1 MHRHGAAVTEFESI
15 DVHRGDDGIPRDRY
29 GRYVLPP
36 VDGGKPRAWRRATT
50 LAEVLKERR
59 GLEKWSQRNIIYG
72 MGQRP
77 ALVAKAAAATLDDRK
92 TLDAIAKRAQEAAD
106 ADAGADVGTALH
118 TFAERIDRGEQKIMI
133 PPPYDRD
140 MEAYTLALEMTGIST
155 AVGWIERV
163 LICPEIEIVGTADRL
178 NVSSEWTLP
187 RIGDI
192 KTATDKVQG
201 DGRVVNSVLEHGMAD
216 IPLQLA
222 IYAHATHWW
231 DVRAE
236 QWIEMPTVDQD
247 KAMVLHVPAG
257 VGECRIYE
265 IDIAA
270 GWEAV
275 QLAMAT
281 MEWRKRKDLAEM
293 LISVSAPDSAGS
305 GPDAPE
311 SESAGDALPP
321 AEPADSTIATQGDD
335 DGRGGSEA
343 GVVSGKGGEAG
354 SFPAE
359 DPPAS
364 TPSASTFPLAGPVT
378 IETPASTE
386 QVTRETPISVKFHQ
400 RFEWCRE
407 RVETIKGHDNARAR
421 LAGLWSLRSEIPTF
435 PKGGPRDAD
444 ELSAIVGICDLIE
457 MEFQMPFGPP
467 DPAATQVGPTP
478 AEKRRDEH
486 DQAEAAKEAAMS
498 KARNRRKPREKKT

>member
-106 ADAGADVGTALH
+106 ADAGADLGTALH
-118 TFAERIDRGEQKIMI
+118 TFAERIDKGENVTV
-133 PPPYDRD
+133 PAPYDRD
-140 MEAYTLALEMTGIST
+140 MAAYRLALEMTGIGT

-178 NVSSEWTLP
+178 NVNSEWVLP

-192 KTATDKVQG
+192 KTATDKTQG
-201 DGRVVNSVLEHGMAD
+201 DGRVVNTVLEHGMAD

-236 QWIEMPTVDQD
+236 QWIEMPTVDRE
-247 KAMVLHVPAG
+247 KAIVLHVPAG

-321 AEPADSTIATQGDD
+321 AEPADSTIAIQGDD
-335 DGRGGSEA
+335 DGGGGSEA

-364 TPSASTFPLAGPVT
+364 TPPASTFDPV
-378 IETPASTE
+378 ATE
-386 QVTRETPISVKFHQ
+386 EAF
-400 RFEWCRE
+400 RE
-407 RVETIKGHDNARAR
+407 RHVWCAERVNVIKGHDNARAR

-435 PKGGPRDAD
+435 PKGGPRDAN